1 MLYILC
7 SFHRGTM
14 ANRRYSLNNQ
24 SNPSSSTT
32 SSSNSSKTSSP
43 SSPAPAGKGKGV
55 SLPSGT
61 FPHLL
66 LGVSGGWLLAR
77 MLLFGGALLPLEII
91 AILIGAGV
99 SHFTGGNKPLSKL
112 VMGVALLNFFIPGL
126 NPGVKQIREAQLN
139 PPAPIEQ
146 VAPPVEEPPPSTER
160 VVVSGKKITLTGDGN
175 YSVPKGRKSLCFT
188 HLGLVDGSTR
198 VPQELT
204 LNGESFSTLGTK
216 CFPLKEELEGN
227 LQVDFFSEQDYG
239 APEKVKGIYAYWNT
253 QPGGQSEWPV
263 IRLGE

>member
-1 MLYILC
+1 MKI
-7 SFHRGTM
+7 
-14 ANRRYSLNNQ
+14 
-24 SNPSSSTT
+24 PSA
-32 SSSNSSKTSSP
+32 SP
-43 SSPAPAGKGKGV
+43 GV
-55 SLPSGT
+55 
-61 FPHLL
+61 L

-77 MLLFGGALLPLEII
+77 MFLFGGALWPIEAI
-91 AILIGAGV
+91 AILVADGFAYAQ
-99 SHFTGGNKPLSKL
+99 GGKGQKKL
-112 VMGVALLNFFIPGL
+112 ALLIMVLAGINLFFPGF
-126 NPGVKQIREAQLN
+126 NQGVKDVRETQIN

-146 VAPPVEEPPPSTER
+146 EAPAPPVEEPPPSTEKA
-160 VVVSGKKITLTGDGN
+160 VISGEKITLTGDGT

-204 LNGESFSTLGTK
+204 LNGKSFSTLGTK

-239 APEKVKGIYAYWNT
+239 APGKVKGIYAYWKT